1 MATHLMRVGKFVI
14 KNKIIKVS
22 PAKDQLGN
30 LLKYKGRILPD
41 YFFYNVGYDFEKIK
55 AALSDYPNVSL
66 PYVGYLEF
74 NDWGNTQMK
83 KHSWFHY
90 QNTVWT
96 TTQAELSMVAMRW
109 L

>member
-22 PAKDQLGN
+22 PAKDSIGN
-30 LLKYKGRILPD
+30 CIKYKGRILPD
-41 YFFYNVGYDFEKIK
+41 YFFFDRDDLDKVK
-55 AALSDYPNVSL
+55 AALSSYPNLTL
-66 PYVGYLEF
+66 PWVGYLEF
-74 NDWGNTQMK
+74 NDWAITQMK

-90 QNTVWT
+90 QNIVWT
-96 TTQAELSMVAMRW
+96 TTQPELAMIAMRW